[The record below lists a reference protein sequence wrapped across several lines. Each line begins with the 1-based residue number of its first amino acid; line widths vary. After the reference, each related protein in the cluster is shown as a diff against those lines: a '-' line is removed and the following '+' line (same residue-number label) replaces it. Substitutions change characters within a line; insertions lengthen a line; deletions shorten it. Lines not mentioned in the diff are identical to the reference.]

1 MTSMRMTVLLIGVA
15 VCLIL
20 SSGCTNQQ
28 PQPAAQP
35 AAAPAPAAQSGQPQ
49 GDLRQVMRGILFPNS
64 NVIFA
69 AQDKNPADIKPAKD
83 PTLATD
89 PLASTYGG
97 WTAIENSG
105 IALAEASNLLTIPGR
120 LCSNGRAVPV
130 SDDWKK
136 LVQGLRDAGMSAYK
150 AAQSKDKDK
159 IVDAAGNVTTACSDC
174 HDKYRDKPGGEKD
187 RCM

>member
-1 MTSMRMTVLLIGVA
+1 MQMSVLLISIGILPMLSVA
-15 VCLIL
+15 
-20 SSGCTNQQ
+20 CTKPQSQ
-28 PQPAAQP
+28 PAGQASQAAPVPAKEQPAAR
-35 AAAPAPAAQSGQPQ
+35 AAEAQ
-49 GDLRQVMRGILFPNS
+49 GDLRQVMRGILFPNA

-120 LCSNGRAVPV
+120 MCSNGRPVPLQN
-130 SDDWKK
+130 DDWKK
-136 LVQGLRDAGMSAYK
+136 LAQGLRDAGMSTYK

-159 IVDAAGNVTTACSDC
+159 IVDAAGAVTTACSDC
-174 HDKYRDKPGGEKD
+174 HDKYRDKPGGD
-187 RCM
+187 

>member
-1 MTSMRMTVLLIGVA
+1 MRTSLFLIGA
-15 VCLIL
+15 LVCLVL
-20 SSGCTNQQ
+20 NTGCSSPA

-35 AAAPAPAAQSGQPQ
+35 AAAPPLAAPAGQPQ

-120 LCSNGRAVPV
+120 MCSNGRPVPIQN
-130 SDDWKK
+130 DDWKK
-136 LVQGLRDAGMSAYK
+136 LVQGLRDAGMSTYK
-150 AAQSKDKDK
+150 AAQ
-159 IVDAAGNVTTACSDC
+159 
-174 HDKYRDKPGGEKD
+174 
-187 RCM
+187 